1 MIRPLSLPLMFAGLV
16 AGAASPAIADLVVLQ
31 YHHVSDSTPASTST
45 TVSLF
50 AGQLEMIE
58 ELGLDVVPL
67 ESGTRQALAGELDN
81 RQQIAITFDDAYD
94 SVYHTAA
101 PLLEEKGFPYTV
113 FVNTDGIGGKGYMTW
128 DQLEEFR
135 DDELV
140 TIANH
145 SKDHD
150 HMVQRPGEDTE
161 AWRERTRMNLDDAQ
175 QVLKEKL
182 GTDTPMFAYPYGEFS
197 RAVEAMLDDRGWYG
211 YGQQSGAVGS
221 HSYRT
226 RMPRFPMAD
235 AYGQLE
241 NLKPKLTS
249 KAFPVDAEQLP
260 DGVMRV
266 MSENPPTLSFPRPDS
281 MDANRLTC
289 FASGQGRVDFSVDG
303 DGQLTL
309 TAPEPFNSRRFRYN
323 CTYPAGNGTFYWLSQ
338 QWLDLNRP
346 ED

>member
-1 MIRPLSLPLMFAGLV
+1 MIKPSSLPLMFAGLM
-16 AGAASPAIADLVVLQ
+16 AGTVSPAVADLVVLQ
-31 YHHVSDSTPASTST
+31 YHHVSDSTPPSTST

-50 AGQLEMIE
+50 KGQLDMIE
-58 ELGLDVVPL
+58 ELGLEVVPL
-67 ESGTRQALAGELDN
+67 EPGTRQALAGELDTEH
-81 RQQIAITFDDAYD
+81 QIAITFDDAYD

-128 DQLEEFR
+128 DQLEEFA
-135 DDELV
+135 DNELV

-150 HMVQRPGEDTE
+150 HMVQRPGEATE

-175 QVLKEKL
+175 RVLREKL

-211 YGQQSGAVGS
+211 FGQQSGAIGS
-221 HSYRT
+221 HSHDT

-235 AYGQLE
+235 AYGQLD
-241 NLKPKLTS
+241 NLKSKLTS
-249 KAFPVDAEQLP
+249 RAFPVDAKQLP
-260 DGVMRV
+260 DGVV
-266 MSENPPTLSFPRPDS
+266 SENPPTLTFPLPAS
-281 MDANRLTC
+281 MAAGRLTC
-289 FASGQGRVDFSVDG
+289 FASGQGRVDFSVG
-303 DGQLTL
+303 SDGQVNL
-309 TAPEPFNSRRFRYN
+309 TAPESFNSRRFRYN

-338 QWLDLNRP
+338 QWLDLSRP